1 MKRYFLPTL
10 IIFMSAQMFA
20 QTVSDVLKYSYLRP
34 SGTARYLG
42 TGGAMGALG
51 ADFSTASSNPAG
63 LALFRSNEL
72 TITPGIKFARTDAS
86 LPDNVNF
93 EDDKSAFGFDN
104 IGLVF
109 NTTPRASRWKTFNVG
124 IGFNR
129 QNNYNQSIFYQGDAE
144 GTIMNGFYNEIQ
156 QTIANG
162 GTENDFDGFGAG
174 LAWATGAVYDPIPFP
189 EDDILEATYDFIG
202 NEEANIGRSQTLTT
216 FGGMNE
222 MVLSFAGNYDE
233 KLMIGATIGV
243 PFVNYRLEGEYQE
256 SDPTDQ
262 VGSFDNLTYTEYL
275 RTEGIG
281 INLKLGAIYKIDQMF
296 RLGVAFHTPTALG
309 LTDNFS
315 NTFTYY
321 YTVNGISYGGEP
333 ALSPDGTFD
342 YKLRT
347 PWRAIASAGVI
358 LRKHGFISADVEW
371 VDYSANRYNLTSNA
385 PTTDDE
391 LYERQLNTGIGR
403 AFQQTMNIR
412 LGGELALDQFR
423 LRAGVNLNG
432 KPEQDADGFNTSF
445 TLGAGV
451 HTGAFFLDL
460 GYRRS
465 TGTGSVTPYFSAP
478 TAVTDNVS
486 NDIALTLGFK
496 F

>member
-1 MKRYFLPTL
+1 
-10 IIFMSAQMFA
+10 
-20 QTVSDVLKYSYLRP
+20 
-34 SGTARYLG
+34 
-42 TGGAMGALG
+42 
-51 ADFSTASSNPAG
+51 
-63 LALFRSNEL
+63 
-72 TITPGIKFARTDAS
+72 
-86 LPDNVNF
+86 
-93 EDDKSAFGFDN
+93 
-104 IGLVF
+104 
-109 NTTPRASRWKTFNVG
+109 
-124 IGFNR
+124 
-129 QNNYNQSIFYQGDAE
+129 
-144 GTIMNGFYNEIQ
+144 MNGFYNEIQ

-162 GTENDFDGFGAG
+162 GTENDFDGFGTG

-403 AFQQTMNIR
+403 AYQQTMNIR

-432 KPEQDADGFNTSF
+432 KPEQDANGFNTSF